1 MFYDLSFEL
10 NSDYLLAQLFILYY
24 IMEWEEKSQ
33 KSKAFCLLY
42 ISFVTLSVSDH
53 EGNTE
58 GVN

>member
-10 NSDYLLAQLFILYY
+10 NSDYLLAQLFIY
-24 IMEWEEKSQ
+24 IIKNP
-33 KSKAFCLLY
+33 KISKAALNLLY